1 MRYRRL
7 LIPLLTAALLS
18 ACASSPAVRHYPP
31 QASLQQL
38 QRLPDGSWQAQV
50 RLQNFSTGPVA
61 FRELALK
68 VRILDGEWSELKA
81 AELPKIGANAAEVVS
96 VPAAFTAATRAE
108 LDNRLGKSQPLR
120 YRLEG
125 SGRSVEPSRR
135 YELQYDGRLNPAP
148 GLDGV
153 YR

>member
-7 LIPLLTAALLS
+7 LIPLFTAVLLS
-18 ACASSPAVRHYPP
+18 ACVSSPAVRYYPP

-38 QRLPDGSWQAQV
+38 QRLPDGSWQAQI

-68 VRILDGEWSELKA
+68 VRILEGEWSELEA
-81 AELPKIGANAAEVVS
+81 AKLPKIGANAAEVVD
-96 VPAAFTAATRAE
+96 VPVVFTAVTRAQ
-108 LDNRLGKSQPLR
+108 LDNRLAESQPLR

-125 SGRSVEPSRR
+125 SVRSVDPNRR
-135 YELQYDGRLNPAP
+135 YELNYDGRLNPAP

>member
-1 MRYRRL
+1 MRLRHAL
-7 LIPLLTAALLS
+7 PLLLAGTLLA
-18 ACASSPAVRHYPP
+18 ACASNPAVRHYPP
-31 QASLQQL
+31 QVSLQQL

-61 FRELALK
+61 FHELSLK
-68 VRILDGEWSELKA
+68 VRILDGEWTELGT
-81 AELPKIGANAAEVVS
+81 AELPKIGANAAEVVN
-96 VPAAFTAATRAE
+96 VTAPFGPATRAE
-108 LDNRLGKSQPLR
+108 LDARLGKSQPVR

-125 SGRSVEPSRR
+125 SIRSIDPGRR

>member
-1 MRYRRL
+1 MRYRHF
-7 LIPLLTAALLS
+7 LILPLLGLLAA
-18 ACASSPAVRHYPP
+18 CVSSPAVRHYPP

-68 VRILDGEWSELKA
+68 VRILEGEWSELEA
-81 AELPKIGANAAEVVS
+81 AELPKIGANAAEVVD
-96 VPAAFTAATRAE
+96 VPVVFTAVTRAQ
-108 LDNRLGKSQPLR
+108 LDNRLAESQPLR

-125 SGRSVEPSRR
+125 SVRSVDPNRR
-135 YELQYDGRLNPAP
+135 YELNYDGRLNPAP

>member
-1 MRYRRL
+1 M
-7 LIPLLTAALLS
+7 
-18 ACASSPAVRHYPP
+18 V
-31 QASLQQL
+31 
-38 QRLPDGSWQAQV
+38 D
-50 RLQNFSTGPVA
+50 
-61 FRELALK
+61 
-68 VRILDGEWSELKA
+68 
-81 AELPKIGANAAEVVS
+81 VS
-96 VPAAFTAATRAE
+96 AAFTAATRAE

-125 SGRSVEPSRR
+125 SVRSVEPNRR

>member
-1 MRYRRL
+1 MRYRRFLTVSL
-7 LIPLLTAALLS
+7 LGLLA
-18 ACASSPAVRHYPP
+18 ACASTPAVRHYPP

-61 FRELALK
+61 FRDLALK
-68 VRILDGEWSELKA
+68 VRILDGEWSQLTT
-81 AELPKIGANAAEVVS
+81 AELPKIGANAAEVVD

-108 LDNRLGKSQPLR
+108 LDNRLGKSQPVR

-125 SGRSVEPSRR
+125 SVRSVDPGRR

>member
-1 MRYRRL
+1 MRYRHF
-7 LIPLLTAALLS
+7 LILPLLGLLA

-81 AELPKIGANAAEVVS
+81 AELPKIGANAAEVVN

-108 LDNRLGKSQPLR
+108 LDNRLAKSQPLR

-125 SGRSVEPSRR
+125 SVRSVDPSRR

>member
-1 MRYRRL
+1 MRYRHF
-7 LIPLLTAALLS
+7 LTLPFAALLLA
-18 ACASSPAVRHYPP
+18 ACAGAPAVRHYPP

-81 AELPKIGANAAEVVS
+81 AELPKIGANAAEAVT
-96 VPAAFTAATRAE
+96 VPVAFTAATRAE
-108 LDNRLGKSQPLR
+108 LDNRLGKSQSLR

-125 SGRSVEPSRR
+125 SVRSIDPNRR